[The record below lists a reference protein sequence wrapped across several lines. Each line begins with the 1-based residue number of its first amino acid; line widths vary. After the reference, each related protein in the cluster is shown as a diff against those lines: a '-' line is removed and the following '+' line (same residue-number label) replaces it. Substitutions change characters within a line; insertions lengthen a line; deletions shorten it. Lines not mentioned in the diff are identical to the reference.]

1 MKTSILTPQIKEKL
15 ETWWENGEQEH
26 PCLLFTL
33 PKENARPAP
42 NTDDLVRYWMDV
54 DLTIERAMRGIDN
67 TEYYGVAVPCHFPNL
82 GSSSMAGVLGA
93 RMEYL
98 DKGTIW
104 PFPSLD
110 SLDQLLDIRIDP
122 PNEFYRTILELTD
135 RSAALSHDH
144 HYVAPF
150 ALEGPLDN
158 ICAVYGNERTLMAMI
173 EQPDKVHAAMSH
185 FKTLWIEAFQQV
197 QELIARGGN
206 EGGIG
211 WAGIWAPGTTF
222 PMQEDVTYMIS
233 NEMFDTFC
241 MPHLRD
247 IVDAMDYAFYH
258 LDGVRSLCHLDSLL
272 SIEGL
277 RGIQWVPGPGYEEV
291 AQWYDLFNYIISK
304 GKSVE
309 VFAKIDEIDDL
320 VKHVGPRGL
329 LIGCHPATRQEAE
342 RLLEQYGN

>member
-1 MKTSILTPQIKEKL
+1 K
-15 ETWWENGEQEH
+15 N
-26 PCLLFTL
+26 PCLLFTM
-33 PKENARPAP
+33 PRENAQPVP
-42 NTDDLVRYWMDV
+42 GTDDLVRYWTDV
-54 DLTIERAMRGIDN
+54 DLTIERAMRSIDN
-67 TEYYGVAVPCHFPNL
+67 TEYYGVAVPFHFPNL

-98 DKGTIW
+98 DKSTIW
-104 PFPSLD
+104 PFPSVD

-122 PNEFYRTILELTD
+122 PNDFYRTILEITD
-135 RSAALSHDH
+135 RSAALSHNH

-150 ALEGPLDN
+150 PLEGPLDN
-158 ICAVYGNERTLMAMI
+158 ICAVYGNERTLLAMI
-173 EQPDKVHAAMSH
+173 EQPDKVYAAMNH
-185 FKTLWIEAFQQV
+185 FKVLWIEAFQQV

-222 PMQEDVTYMIS
+222 PIQEDVTYMIS
-233 NEMFDTFC
+233 NEMFEAFC

-291 AQWYDLFNYIISK
+291 AQWYDLFRYIISK
-304 GKSVE
+304 NKSVE
-309 VFAKIDEIDDL
+309 VFAQVDEIDDL
-320 VKHVGPRGL
+320 VKHVGARGL
-329 LIGCHPATRQEAE
+329 LIACHPANRQEAE
-342 RLLEQYGN
+342 QLLEKYGF